1 MPVQIPY
8 WRLSGFYFFYFS
20 ALGAFLPYWSL
31 YLAYHGYSAQQIGE
45 LMALLVGT
53 KVIAPNLWGWIA
65 DHTGKSLGIIRAA
78 SFMAAALFCGF
89 LLPLDFFGYA
99 CVTVLYSFFWNAS
112 LPQFEAAT
120 LFHLRS
126 QSHRYSQIRLWGSVG
141 FIASVVV
148 IGYWLDR
155 QPISSLPY
163 TIIALLFAIWVMSLL
178 TPDAPA
184 MQHESAAPNL
194 LQILKKPEVA
204 AFFIVN
210 LLQQLA
216 HGPYYTFFSIY
227 VRDHQYSAAL
237 TGILWSLGVG
247 AEIVVFML
255 IPRLLRRVS
264 LRAVLLSSLALS
276 ALRWL
281 LTAYYVQDHYWLLFA
296 QLLHAASF
304 GAMHVVAIHLVHR
317 YFGNRHQGKGQ
328 ALYSSI
334 SFGLG
339 GMFGSLFSGRYWDLL
354 GGQTIFSLAAIV
366 CVLAL
371 LIALVWVGR
380 ENTSKASAVA
390 LK

>member
-1 MPVQIPY
+1 MRVPY

-31 YLAYHGYSAQQIGE
+31 YLAHHGYSAQQIGE

-53 KVIAPNLWGWIA
+53 KVVAPNLWGWVA

-120 LFHLRS
+120 LFHLRA

-155 QPISSLPY
+155 QPISTLPY
-163 TIIALLFAIWVMSLL
+163 AIIGLLFAIWLMSLL

-194 LQILKKPEVA
+194 LQILKKPEVV

-227 VRDHQYSAAL
+227 VRDHQYSPAL

-255 IPRLLRRVS
+255 MPRLLRRVS
-264 LRAVLLSSLALS
+264 LRSVLLVSLALS

-281 LTAYYVQDHYWLLFA
+281 LTAYYVQNHYWLLFA

-354 GGQTIFSLAAIV
+354 GGQAIFLLAAIV
-366 CVLAL
+366 CILAS
-371 LIALVWVGR
+371 LIALLWVGR
-380 ENTSKASAVA
+380 ENASKTSAVA